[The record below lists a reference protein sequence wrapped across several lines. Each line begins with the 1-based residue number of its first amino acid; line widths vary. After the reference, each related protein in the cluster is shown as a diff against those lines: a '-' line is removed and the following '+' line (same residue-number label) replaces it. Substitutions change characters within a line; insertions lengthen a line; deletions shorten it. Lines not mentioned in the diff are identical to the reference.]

1 MLIINEDCD
10 SSIKLENLLLDLH
23 DLLFCIEFTTDS
35 LYYPLGGGE
44 HILLKYLKNNVVTPQ
59 QFADFVFKKVKNWLK
74 RRQIK

>member
-1 MLIINEDCD
+1 MLIIDEDCD

-23 DLLFCIEFTTDS
+23 DLLFCIEFTPDS
-35 LYYPLGGGE
+35 FGFPLGGGE
-44 HILLKYLKNNVVTPQ
+44 HILLKYAKNNVVTPQ